1 MHSQELN
8 ILCATDDAYVPYL
21 GVMLTS
27 LFLSNS
33 GRKIHVFL
41 LTDGLREEN
50 ARQIQS
56 LSERDKVITII
67 TVDKERFSHCPV
79 RPGDHISL
87 ATYYRLMVAEL
98 LPSEIEKILYLD
110 CDIIVCND
118 LGSLWEMDLA
128 ESPLA
133 ACLDETYHIQ
143 SSRLNLPSNALYI
156 NAGVLLLN
164 LSLWRKRNLSPL
176 CLEYISKNS
185 EILRLHDQD
194 TLNCLFSQQVVPLH
208 PRFNLQTGFLLK
220 PFFEK
225 VYPKDLRKQIWE
237 AIASPVI
244 LHFTG
249 AFKPWFSLHPSHPF
263 GDFFWKYQRLSHF
276 SNVHPKR
283 ISLKGYFGNL
293 FNHMLYGFRLCR
305 QPEPYIIT
313 HRDAEG

>member
-1 MHSQELN
+1 MHTQVIN

-33 GRKIHVFL
+33 ERKIHVFL

-56 LSERDKVITII
+56 LATKDKVITVI

-98 LPSEIEKILYLD
+98 LPPEVEKILYLD
-110 CDIIVCND
+110 CDIIVCHD
-118 LGSLWEMDLA
+118 LGSLWELDLA

-133 ACLDETYHIQ
+133 ACLDEAYHIQ
-143 SSRLNLPSNALYI
+143 STRLHLSSNAMYI

-164 LSLWRKRNLSPL
+164 LSQWRKRNLSSL

-185 EILRLHDQD
+185 EILRFHDQD
-194 TLNCLFSQQVVPLH
+194 TLNCLFSQLVIPLH

-220 PFFEK
+220 HHFDQI
-225 VYPKDLRKQIWE
+225 YPEDLRKQIWE

-249 AFKPWFSLHPSHPF
+249 ASKPWFYLHPSHPF
-263 GDFFWKYQRLSHF
+263 GDFFWKYQKLSPF
-276 SNVHPKR
+276 SNIHPKR
-283 ISLKGYFGNL
+283 ISAKEYFGNL
-293 FNHMLYGFRLCR
+293 FNHLLYGFRLCR
-305 QPEPYIIT
+305 QPESYIIT
-313 HRDAEG
+313 HRDAQN